1 MKVKIAIIG
10 EAWGLEEERTRIPF
24 SGKMS
29 WQLTPMLREAGIDRA
44 ECFLT
49 NVFNIRYDGKIELF
63 CGPKAQAIE
72 GYGPLANGQHCHSK
86 YAPQLDRLA
95 AELLEND
102 PNVIIAMGNTALW
115 AMSGHTAITKHR
127 GTTFLSTHT
136 VQGFKVLPTYHPA
149 AIIQQWY
156 LRPDTVM
163 DLIKA

>member
-29 WQLTPMLREAGIDRA
+29 WQLTPMLREAGIDLA
-44 ECFLT
+44 DGIVLNES
-49 NVFNIRYDGKIELF
+49 NIRYDVKIALF
-63 CGPKAQAIE
+63 CGPKVKAIE
-72 GYGPLANGQHCHSK
+72 GYRPLANGQHCHSK

-115 AMSGHTAITKHR
+115 AMSGHT
-127 GTTFLSTHT
+127 
-136 VQGFKVLPTYHPA
+136 
-149 AIIQQWY
+149 
-156 LRPDTVM
+156 
-163 DLIKA
+163 